1 MENVSMS
8 SPTLQDEPSIEE
20 FFDAVATETLAL
32 FEYLEFEYIT
42 EFDMFARLKR
52 G

>member
-32 FEYLEFEYIT
+32 FEYIT